1 MSLPTLR
8 TDWASIDE
16 VVVAEAVTA
25 VRPAPPARPLG
36 ELICHATH
44 DPDELIRHR
53 YLCRGGGMLL
63 VGPTGIGKSSFAM
76 QCMIL
81 WALGLSALGIHP
93 SRALKSLLIQAEN
106 DDGDLAEMRDGVMR
120 GLELTE
126 AQMRTA
132 QARVLVVNEDIRT
145 GATFFEEVVRPL
157 LIQHRPDLLWIDP
170 VLAYL
175 GGDTAHQKDVG
186 AFLRNGLNAL
196 LRELRCGAVLIHHT
210 NKPPSGQ
217 EKPNWSA
224 GDFAYAGSGSAEWA
238 NWSRAVLALRSIGSH
253 SVFELLAAKR
263 GNRLDWRHPDGL
275 SKTSQKFIT
284 HASETGGICWREAG
298 PAEVDAA
305 ESQTR
310 KAGKTRADLMALV
323 PLDQPIA
330 KSLLLE
336 RGAER
341 GIGLNRARGF
351 INSLVEDGTELFE
364 WERPRPGKRPIPYL
378 ARVEQP
384 RNAAGDVIFTAVITP
399 NPTREVRS

>member
-1 MSLPTLR
+1 MSLPTFR
-8 TDWASIDE
+8 SNWASIDE
-16 VVVAEAVTA
+16 VVMAEAVAA
-25 VRPAPPARPLG
+25 VRPPPPARPLG

-44 DPDELIRHR
+44 DPNELIRHR

-63 VGPTGIGKSSFAM
+63 VGPTGIGKSSLAM
-76 QCMIL
+76 QFMIL
-81 WALGLSALGIHP
+81 WALGLPALGIHP
-93 SRALKSLLIQAEN
+93 SRPLKSLLIQAEN

-126 AQMRTA
+126 DQIRTA
-132 QARVLVVNEDIRT
+132 QARVLVVNEDTRT
-145 GATFFEEVVRPL
+145 GARFFEEVVRPL
-157 LIQHRPDLLWIDP
+157 LTLHRPDLLWIDP

-196 LRELRCGAVLIHHT
+196 LREFGCGAVLIHHT

-238 NWSRAVLALRSIGSH
+238 NWSRAVLAVRSMGSH

-263 GNRLDWRHPDGL
+263 GVRLDWRNPDGI

-284 HASETGGICWREAG
+284 HAIETGGICWRVAG
-298 PAEVDAA
+298 AEEVDAA
-305 ESQTR
+305 GNNAT
-310 KAGKTRADLMALV
+310 KAGKSRTDLMALV
-323 PLDQPIA
+323 PMDRPIE
-330 KSLLLE
+330 KNLLLE
-336 RGAER
+336 RCRER

-351 INSLVEDGTELFE
+351 INSLVEEGTELFE
-364 WERPRPGKRPIPYL
+364 WERPRAGKRATPYL
-378 ARVEQP
+378 ARRVQP
-384 RNAAGDVIFTAVITP
+384 RNAAGAVIFTAVFTP
-399 NPTREVRS
+399 QEARE